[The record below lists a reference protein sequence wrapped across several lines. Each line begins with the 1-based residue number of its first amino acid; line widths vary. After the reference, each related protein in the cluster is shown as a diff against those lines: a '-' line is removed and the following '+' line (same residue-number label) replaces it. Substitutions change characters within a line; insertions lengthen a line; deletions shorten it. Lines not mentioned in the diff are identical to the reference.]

1 MGVALRQAE
10 QAAENRASSHPASTA
25 GVQIRVD
32 KEEYIGL
39 RWAAAYW
46 KAVFTVVEAR
56 VWLARARARPGARSH
71 RALVDSSRGV
81 GAMVAAAWRGSKPAR
96 KWRSCPKSS
105 RSVPAA
111 DDPWIRFRGQTR
123 PRWWR
128 SRPESGVG

>member
-46 KAVFTVVEAR
+46 KARHGATLTASSLR
-56 VWLARARARPGARSH
+56 QQGDRPLDLEQLELENSISLSPSQLREGDR
-71 RALVDSSRGV
+71 L
-81 GAMVAAAWRGSKPAR
+81 
-96 KWRSCPKSS
+96 
-105 RSVPAA
+105 
-111 DDPWIRFRGQTR
+111 IL
-123 PRWWR
+123 
-128 SRPESGVG
+128 